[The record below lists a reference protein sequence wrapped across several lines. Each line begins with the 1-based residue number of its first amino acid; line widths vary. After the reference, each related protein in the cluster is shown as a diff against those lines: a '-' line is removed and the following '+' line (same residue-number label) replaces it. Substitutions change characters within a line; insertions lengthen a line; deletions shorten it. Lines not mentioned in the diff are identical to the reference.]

1 MSRWSEGLRD
11 VISGVIH
18 YPHSFYDLFTPLPT
32 ITLKAIMAT
41 SHELSIPS
49 VLLLQKNPR
58 NGQQSPEVGS
68 GQWCHLTIVGQ
79 SQHYSLRN
87 DYHNNVLKSSPLD

>member
-49 VLLLQKNPR
+49 VLLLQKTQEMDNNHR
-58 NGQQSPEVGS
+58 KLAVVNGV
-68 GQWCHLTIVGQ
+68 I
-79 SQHYSLRN
+79 
-87 DYHNNVLKSSPLD
+87 